1 MDFTLFEKRI
11 DFFKPTVSSGGGEF
25 DPATSV
31 TLKMVLDQDEA
42 DAGRVTCS
50 LNSFCL
56 KDIRESL
63 EINMQD
69 ECLPVVQFVPVIN
82 EHYNL

>member
-1 MDFTLFEKRI
+1 MDFTLFKKRI

-42 DAGRVTCS
+42 DAGSVTCS
-50 LNSFCL
+50 LNSFL
-56 KDIRESL
+56 FKR
-63 EINMQD
+63 
-69 ECLPVVQFVPVIN
+69 
-82 EHYNL
+82 Y